1 MTRFQIVRL
10 SLVRF
15 ATSFLVVLLVG
26 VLNRIMIDELDIGR
40 TVVGAILSLLH
51 LATPLALYFGFL
63 SDNSIVAGFRRTP
76 FILLGMACCCLPMPF
91 LPDLAHAISVSPDAT
106 LFILLMLALLL
117 TIGFGIAVSTIALHA
132 LVVDR
137 CPEKQRG
144 EAMTLIW
151 ILTLGGFILAAPV
164 FSLLIPSYDPGRLR
178 LVFIV
183 TAALTF
189 ICTLIGIWGQEKR
202 NTFGN
207 GKSKA
212 YWPRGFRHVFRAL
225 NDNPDARL
233 LFLFVALADFFFF
246 SQEYV
251 LEAFGADVYKLSIA
265 QTTSFNLYMGV
276 GILLGMIS
284 VHAIYNIVTGMKEK
298 AVIGVGCV
306 VSGLSFSL
314 LAWSSLSAMSAVLF
328 IAVFTLGIGKG
339 IFNVGMAR
347 LMVRITREDISG
359 VIMGLWAVI
368 GGLSIGIGEAG
379 GAALVD
385 IAANITGS
393 VPLGYGIL
401 FVVESAGLMLCLL
414 LIARFRFVRYREH
427 LDGRLPAAMSPEWT

>member
-26 VLNRIMIDELDIGR
+26 VLNRIMIAELGIGR

-63 SDNSIVAGFRRTP
+63 SDNSIVAGLRRTP
-76 FILLGMACCCLPMPF
+76 FIVLGMACCCIPMPF
-91 LPDLAHAISVSPDAT
+91 LPDLAKTISSSDNSAVP
-106 LFILLMLALLL
+106 ILLMLALLL
-117 TIGFGIAVSTIALHA
+117 IIGFGIAVSTIALHA

-151 ILTLGGFILAAPV
+151 IITLTGFIVAAPV
-164 FSLLIPSYDPGRLR
+164 FSLLIPSYDHDRFRLI
-178 LVFIV
+178 FII

-189 ICTLIGIWGQEKR
+189 ACTLIGIWKQEKR
-202 NTFGN
+202 NENQNGN
-207 GKSKA
+207 SRA
-212 YWPRGFRHVFRAL
+212 YWPRGFRHIFRAL
-225 NDNPDARL
+225 SANPDARL
-233 LFLFVALADFFFF
+233 LFIFIALADFFFF

-251 LEAFGADVYKLSIA
+251 LEAFGEEVFALTVA
-265 QTTSFNLYMGV
+265 ETTSFNLYMGI
-276 GILLGMIS
+276 GILLGMIA
-284 VHAIYNIVTGMKEK
+284 VHAFYNIVTGMREK
-298 AVIGVGCV
+298 VVIAVGCI

-314 LAWSSLSAMSAVLF
+314 LAWSTLSTLEAVLL

-339 IFNVGMAR
+339 VFNVGMAR
-347 LMVRITREDISG
+347 LMVRVTREDISG

-368 GGLSIGIGEAG
+368 GGISIGIGEAG

-385 IAANITGS
+385 FAANTTGN
-393 VPLGYGIL
+393 VALGYGIL
-401 FVVESAGLMLCLL
+401 FIVESAGLILCLL

-427 LDGRLPAAMSPEWT
+427 LDGQLPAAMSPEWT